1 MQVDGGPL
9 PHLHENCLL
18 DAKKTISADSL
29 KLREMSCGVQ
39 IQTGTRKSSPRML
52 LTWFTTEENGAI
64 GV

>member
-29 KLREMSCGVQ
+29 KMFKAQRNELWCPNPDGHPQE
-39 IQTGTRKSSPRML
+39 
-52 LTWFTTEENGAI
+52 LT
-64 GV
+64 